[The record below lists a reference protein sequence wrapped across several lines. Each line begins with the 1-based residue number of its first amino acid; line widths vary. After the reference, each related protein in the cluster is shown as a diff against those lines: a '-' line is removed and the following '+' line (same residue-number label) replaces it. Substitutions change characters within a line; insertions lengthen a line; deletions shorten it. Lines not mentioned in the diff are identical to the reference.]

1 MKISRYC
8 KGWPDILKQ
17 DYEINITNSLNVFAL
32 ILLKV
37 KGRHRWTIDNFL
49 RRASCT
55 EVGDSLCSP
64 VFSVPVEAFAG
75 EVQDLAFQLEVFP
88 NGEEGEDNR

>member
-1 MKISRYC
+1 MHCVMRWY
-8 KGWPDILKQ
+8 
-17 DYEINITNSLNVFAL
+17 NITEISKHEDNCLPNINAQ
-32 ILLKV
+32 V